1 MKKRVISAILC
12 GMMAA
17 SLLGTVAFAD
27 ETKTF
32 TVGFDAECPPDGY
45 RDYNGEYV
53 AFDLVLAAEVYSGDD
68 IV

>member
-32 TVGFDAECPPDGY
+32 TVGFDAEYPPYGY
-45 RDYNGEYV
+45 MESTPALIWSWLRQSVIWKAGS
-53 AFDLVLAAEVYSGDD
+53 L
-68 IV
+68 

>member
-32 TVGFDAECPPDGY
+32 TVGFDAGVSAL
-45 RDYNGEYV
+45 RLHGRRRRV
-53 AFDLVLAAEVYSGDD
+53 HRL
-68 IV
+68 